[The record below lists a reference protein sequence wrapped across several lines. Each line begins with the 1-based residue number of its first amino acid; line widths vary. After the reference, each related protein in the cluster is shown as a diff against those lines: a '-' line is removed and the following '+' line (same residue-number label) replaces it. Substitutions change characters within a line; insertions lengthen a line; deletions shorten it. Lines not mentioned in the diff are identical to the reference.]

1 MVSVKNQRG
10 AATDPGE
17 KCRVAAWDIRRR
29 SLNPLGGESLRE
41 DAESVDAVRRT
52 VEFGVGVG
60 IPSSA

>member
-1 MVSVKNQRG
+1 
-10 AATDPGE
+10 
-17 KCRVAAWDIRRR
+17 VAAWDIRRR